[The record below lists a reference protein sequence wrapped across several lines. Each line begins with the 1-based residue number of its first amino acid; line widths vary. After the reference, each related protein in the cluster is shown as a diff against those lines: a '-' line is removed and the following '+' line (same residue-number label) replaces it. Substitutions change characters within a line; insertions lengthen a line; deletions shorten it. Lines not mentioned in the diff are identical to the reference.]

1 MEMNPETQAMI
12 FSALA
17 DPTRLRLLKLLSTN
31 APGELC
37 VNALAE
43 ILEVTQPAVS
53 QHLRI
58 LKASGLVHAERRGY
72 YMHYAINTDALERCQ
87 NLVTGLLS
95 VPGAGQRCSKPGCQ
109 TKSKRFRKSEVPIGK

>member
-1 MEMNPETQAMI
+1 MKMNPETQAMI

-17 DPTRLRLLKLLSTN
+17 DPTRLKLLNLLSTN

-43 ILEVTQPAVS
+43 ALGVTQPAVS

-58 LKASGLVHAERRGY
+58 LKTSGLVHAERRGY
-72 YMHYAINTDALERCQ
+72 YLHYAINTDALERCQ

-95 VPGAGQRCSKPGCQ
+95 VPGAGQRCSRAECREKP
-109 TKSKRFRKSEVPIGK
+109 KRSKQSEAPIGK